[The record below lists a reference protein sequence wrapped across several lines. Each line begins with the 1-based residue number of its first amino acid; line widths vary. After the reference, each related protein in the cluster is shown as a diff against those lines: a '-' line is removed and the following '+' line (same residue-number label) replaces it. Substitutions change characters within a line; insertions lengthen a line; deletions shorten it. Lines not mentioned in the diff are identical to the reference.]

1 MQGFIDD
8 RFSIPVLKPMR
19 EFVSKEVHLFLKMR
33 KIPFI
38 TTPDLLTKAS
48 VKDSLGKVTES
59 FINSLES
66 EFPSTTYSL
75 CRIATKIRPK
85 QRSAHCFLSLYL
97 F

>member
-1 MQGFIDD
+1 
-8 RFSIPVLKPMR
+8 MR
-19 EFVSKEVHLFLKMR
+19 EFVGKEVHLFLRMR
-33 KIPFI
+33 EIPVI

-85 QRSAHCFLSLYL
+85 QR
-97 F
+97 